1 MKTERISA
9 PRKIKAFGDAGAAV
23 RLALT
28 GTPGTGKSAV
38 GRALARKG
46 VHVVSVSDAARRLGA
61 VTGIDARRR
70 SAEVDVRRLGRAL
83 ARELASSE
91 GDVVLEGHLSHHLPV
106 DSAFVLRCPPAV
118 LARRLR
124 RRRWPEA
131 KVRENVCAEA
141 LGVIVTEAV
150 ESLGRRSV
158 FEFSTSGVAAG
169 RSAALVRRVL
179 AGQAK
184 GLRAGNIDYLEEA
197 PRWC

>member
-1 MKTERISA
+1 M
-9 PRKIKAFGDAGAAV
+9 

-38 GRALARKG
+38 GRALARQG
-46 VHVVSVSDAARRLGA
+46 VPVVPVAEAARRLGA
-61 VTGIDARRR
+61 VAGFDRRR
-70 SAEVDVRRLGRAL
+70 RTPEVDVRRLGRAL
-83 ARELASSE
+83 DRELAAAR
-91 GDVVLEGHLSHHLPV
+91 GDVVLEGHLAHHLPV
-106 DSAFVLRCPPAV
+106 DGAVVLRCPPSV

-124 RRRWPEA
+124 RRRWGDA

-150 ESLGRRSV
+150 ESLGRKAV
-158 FEFSTSGVAAG
+158 YEFATSGVAPA

-179 AGQAK
+179 AGTAR
-184 GLRAGNIDYLEEA
+184 GLRAGEIDYLEEA